1 MVYAHHCRRLWR
13 EGVSHGSHTPKPSR
27 RLQAKIV
34 ARHCNALLLGS
45 GLCVRDWQLPRT
57 DPLPKHRRFT
67 LETTD
72 SDDWDEV
79 PCIYALHQQLQQDEA
94 KRVQATAAT

>member
-1 MVYAHHCRRLWR
+1 MEA
-13 EGVSHGSHTPKPSR
+13 TPKKPPR
-27 RLQAKIV
+27 RLQAKIA

-45 GLCVRDWQLPRT
+45 GLCVRDWQLPGT

-67 LETTD
+67 LELED
-72 SDDWDEV
+72 ASDWQEV

-94 KRVQATAAT
+94 KRVQAT